1 MDFKWMQAAHY
12 SIYILLKRHRFFV
25 ARGKWPTLRMEVQ
38 CYVNIPKASDACGVY
53 FQPLSLQASSSIVL
67 LVRKELDQLK
77 GGGQERSLESEESQR
92 LPELF

>member
-1 MDFKWMQAAHY
+1 MQAAHY
-12 SIYILLKRHRFFV
+12 SIYILLKWHRFFV

-38 CYVNIPKASDACGVY
+38 CYANIPKASDAYGVY

>member
-1 MDFKWMQAAHY
+1 M
-12 SIYILLKRHRFFV
+12 
-25 ARGKWPTLRMEVQ
+25 
-38 CYVNIPKASDACGVY
+38 
-53 FQPLSLQASSSIVL
+53 VL